1 MADIR
6 PLGPADAAAFR
17 ANRLQALYDHPL
29 DFGSTHATEALLPL
43 AHFEAQLAGNLVL
56 GAFAG
61 ESLLGVAALQFR
73 DKAKERHRAYLWGVH
88 VRANARGGGVA
99 GPLVDAAL
107 AAGFARVE
115 QIELSVRVGNA
126 TAEALYRSR
135 GFVPYGTERHS
146 YKVDDVYS
154 DNILMVCWRP
164 GLAPEG
170 TGR

>member
-6 PLGPADAAAFR
+6 ALGPADAAAFR
-17 ANRLQALYDHPL
+17 ENRLDALRDHPM
-29 DFGSTHATEALLPL
+29 DFGSTHATEALQPL
-43 AHFEAQLAGNLVL
+43 AHFTAQLADNLVL

-61 ESLLGVAALQFR
+61 DALLGVAALLFR

-88 VRANARGGGVA
+88 VRADARGGGVA
-99 GPLVDAAL
+99 AALIDAAL

-126 TAEALYRSR
+126 AAEALYRSR

-146 YKVDDVYS
+146 YKVGDAYG
-154 DNILMVCWRP
+154 DNLLMVCWR
-164 GLAPEG
+164 A
-170 TGR
+170 GR